1 MIMSRTWNWTDKAG
15 TEFTLRSS
23 KPKRELRNVESVE
36 TVDCY
41 FEVEAFDHELNV
53 NTVDPAMDIDGSAEF
68 GDHDD
73 ITQGLTLVE
82 PDGVLATASFLN
94 GYGVE

>member
-1 MIMSRTWNWTDKAG
+1 MSRTWNWIDKTG
-15 TEFTLRSS
+15 KEFKLRSS

-36 TVDCY
+36 TVDCF

-53 NTVDPAMDIDGSAEF
+53 NTVDPAFDIDGSAEF

-82 PDGVLATASFLN
+82 PEGVLATASFLN

>member
-1 MIMSRTWNWTDKAG
+1 
-15 TEFTLRSS
+15 
-23 KPKRELRNVESVE
+23 VES
-36 TVDCY
+36 
-41 FEVEAFDHELNV
+41 FEHEFNV
-53 NTVDPAMDIDGSAEF
+53 NTVDPDMDLDGSIEF

-73 ITQGLTLVE
+73 DTQGLTLVE

>member
-1 MIMSRTWNWTDKAG
+1 MSRTWKKFDAVSRKLITKHEDGA
-15 TEFTLRSS
+15 
-23 KPKRELRNVESVE
+23 PKRLKNVASVE

-41 FEVEAFDHELNV
+41 FEVEAFEHEFNV

>member
-1 MIMSRTWNWTDKAG
+1 MSRTWKKFDAVSRKLITKHEDG
-15 TEFTLRSS
+15 V
-23 KPKRELRNVESVE
+23 PKRLKNVESVE

-41 FEVEAFDHELNV
+41 FEVEAFEHEFNV

>member
-1 MIMSRTWNWTDKAG
+1 MSRTWHWTDKKTG
-15 TEFTLRSS
+15 QQFTHRSS
-23 KPKRELRNVESVE
+23 KPKRELRNVESIE
-36 TVDCY
+36 TVDCF
-41 FEVEAFDHELNV
+41 FEVDAFDHELNV

-82 PDGVLATASFLN
+82 PDGVLETARFLN
-94 GYGVE
+94 GYAVE

>member
-1 MIMSRTWNWTDKAG
+1 MTRTYRDWLGSGNICKRATG
-15 TEFTLRSS
+15 
-23 KPKRELRNVESVE
+23 KPAKPLRNVESVE
-36 TVDCY
+36 TVDCF
-41 FEVEAFDHELNV
+41 FEVEAFEHEFNV
-53 NTVDPAMDIDGSAEF
+53 NTVDPDMDLDGSIEF

-73 ITQGLTLVE
+73 DTQGLTLVE